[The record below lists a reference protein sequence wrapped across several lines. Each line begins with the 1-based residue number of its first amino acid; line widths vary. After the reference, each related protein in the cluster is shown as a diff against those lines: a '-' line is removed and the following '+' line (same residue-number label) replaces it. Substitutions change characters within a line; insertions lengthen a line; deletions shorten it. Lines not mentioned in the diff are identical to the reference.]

1 MKFTLVILGAPYSDS
16 ASQSALAFAQ
26 AALDDGH
33 SIHRLFFYAN
43 GVYNASRLAA
53 PPQDEHD
60 LPASWTQLIK
70 QHQLD
75 AVVCIAAALRRG
87 VIDATEA
94 KRYQKDSNNIAEG
107 FELSGLG
114 QLIEASAAS
123 DRLLTFGP

>member
-16 ASQSALAFAQ
+16 ASQTALAFAQ
-26 AALDDGH
+26 AALANGH
-33 SIHRLFFYAN
+33 NIYRLFFYAD
-43 GVYNASRLAA
+43 GIHNATRLAA

-60 LPASWTQLIK
+60 LPASWQQLIE

-87 VIDATEA
+87 LLDATEA
-94 KRYQKDSNNIAEG
+94 ERYQKGSDNIAQG

-123 DRLLTFGP
+123 DRVLTFGP

>member
-1 MKFTLVILGAPYSDS
+1 MKFTLVILGAPYGDS

-26 AALDDGH
+26 AALADGH
-33 SIHRLFFYAN
+33 SIYRLFFYAD
-43 GVYNASRLAA
+43 GVYNATRLAA

-60 LPASWTQLIK
+60 LPACWTQLIK

-87 VIDATEA
+87 VLDPTEA
-94 KRYQKDSNNIAEG
+94 KRYQKSNDNLAPE

-114 QLIEASAAS
+114 QLIEASAVS
-123 DRLLTFGP
+123 DRVLTFGP

>member
-1 MKFTLVILGAPYSDS
+1 MKFTLVILGAPYGAS

-26 AALDDGH
+26 AALADGH
-33 SIHRLFFYAN
+33 RIHRLFFYAD
-43 GVYNASRLAA
+43 GVHNATRLAA

-60 LPASWTQLIK
+60 LPASWSELIK

-87 VIDATEA
+87 LLDATEA
-94 KRYQKDSNNIAEG
+94 KRYQKDSDNIAHG

-114 QLIEASAAS
+114 QLIEASAVS
-123 DRLLTFGP
+123 DRVITFGP

>member
-16 ASQSALAFAQ
+16 ASQTALAFAH
-26 AALDDGH
+26 AALANGH
-33 SIHRLFFYAN
+33 TIYRLFFYAD
-43 GVYNASRLAA
+43 GVHNATRLAA

-60 LPASWTQLIK
+60 LPASWQQFITE
-70 QHQLD
+70 HQLD

-87 VIDATEA
+87 LLDTTEA
-94 KRYQKDSNNIAEG
+94 ERYQKSGDNIAQG

-123 DRLLTFGP
+123 DRVLTFGA